1 MHRQQAGWTH
11 FPLLVLCLIAT
22 LENFGGLVIILGRI
36 DVVQAAYLLT
46 LARAYTNEKHR
57 QVIEPL
63 WQSLVM
69 QISSVIALKLT
80 EDELIT
86 LQQDKSLLR

>member
-1 MHRQQAGWTH
+1 
-11 FPLLVLCLIAT
+11 LLVLCLIAT
-22 LENFGGLVIILGRI
+22 LENFGGLVTILGRI
-36 DVVQAAYLLT
+36 DIVQAAYLLT
-46 LARAYTNEKHR
+46 LARTYTDEDYR

-69 QISSVIALKLT
+69 QIGSVIALKPT

-86 LQQDKSLLR
+86 LQQTKSLLR

>member
-1 MHRQQAGWTH
+1 M
-11 FPLLVLCLIAT
+11 CLIAT
-22 LENFGGLVIILGRI
+22 LGNFCGRVIILGHI

-46 LARAYTNEKHR
+46 LARTYTNEKHR

-69 QISSVIALKLT
+69 QISSVIALKPT
-80 EDELIT
+80 EDELIA
-86 LQQDKSLLR
+86 LQQAKILLQ